1 MSPTSP
7 AGSPPDVG
15 VVIPAAGRGNRAGA
29 GEPKQFRPV
38 AGVPML
44 LRAVRPFAAH
54 PRVAEIVVVL
64 PALWARKPPAW
75 LAQVAGDRLRVVSGG
90 LTRTESVLAGLAA
103 LSPACHVVLI
113 HDAAR
118 PLVSPETVDA
128 VIRVASDG
136 TGAVA
141 AIPVADTLK
150 RADGDSPQVAATV
163 DRTALWRAQ
172 TPQGFPRD
180 QLEAGYRHWRDNGAP
195 ADVTDDAS
203 LVEAAGYTVRLV
215 PDRSTNL
222 KVTTAD
228 DFAIAE
234 ALAGK

>member
-15 VVIPAAGRGNRAGA
+15 VVIPAAGRGDRAGA
-29 GEPKQFRPV
+29 GEPKQFRPI

-44 LRAVRPFAAH
+44 LRAIRPFAAH
-54 PRVAEIVVVL
+54 PRVAEIVVAL
-64 PALWARKPPAW
+64 PALWAHKPPSW
-75 LAQVAGDRLRVVSGG
+75 LAEVAGGRLRVVSGG
-90 LTRTESVLAGLAA
+90 QTRTESVLSGIAA
-103 LSPACHVVLI
+103 LSTACTVILI

-118 PLVSPETVDA
+118 PLVSADTVDA
-128 VIRVASDG
+128 VIRAASNG

-150 RADGDSPQVAATV
+150 RADAAGERISSTV
-163 DRTALWRAQ
+163 DRAGLWRAQ
-172 TPQGFPRD
+172 TPQGFPRA
-180 QLEAGYRHWRDNGAP
+180 QIEAGYRHWRDHGAP
-195 ADVTDDAS
+195 PDVTDDAA
-203 LVEAAGYTVRLV
+203 LVEAAGFAVTLV

-222 KVTTAD
+222 KVTTVD

-234 ALAGK
+234 ALAAK